1 MSFINYSSRE
11 INCKIVYY
19 GPGRGGKTTNLEYV
33 HSKLDPSL
41 TGELVTLKTK
51 EDRTIFFDFMQ
62 IEVGRI
68 KGKKPKF
75 NLYTVPGQVYYA
87 SSRKIILNGV
97 DGIVFVADSQRDRME
112 GNIETLLDLENNLL
126 ASGFSLE
133 TFPWVIQYNKRD
145 LKDIVPAEEL
155 NDELNHYSVPIFEAV
170 ATEGVGVQETLEGIA
185 NLRLGLEDRIDAR
198 TGPAVIHKALKL
210 AHVRKTPVVAP
221 GRLEIFGVRQRLLP
235 GVAHPAVV
243 LHPHQAG
250 GLIGD
255 GAIAV
260 VGKSKSRPYCAFL
273 KLSILTAIV
282 ARDSIA

>member
-1 MSFINYSSRE
+1 MFINWALQE
-11 INCKIVYY
+11 INLKIVYY
-19 GPGRGGKTTNLEYV
+19 GPGMSGKTTNLEYI

-112 GNIETLLDLENNLL
+112 GNIETLLDLEKNLMS
-126 ASGFSLE
+126 SGFSLE

-145 LKDIVPAEEL
+145 LPNAESIAMLEKKL
-155 NDELNHYSVPIFEAV
+155 NLFGSPQFEAI
-170 ATEGVGVQETLEGIA
+170 AIKGIGVFDTLKSIINLVVQ
-185 NLRLGLEDRIDAR
+185 
-198 TGPAVIHKALKL
+198 
-210 AHVRKTPVVAP
+210 HVQ
-221 GRLEIFGVRQRLLP
+221 RQL
-235 GVAHPAVV
+235 
-243 LHPHQAG
+243 
-250 GLIGD
+250 
-255 GAIAV
+255 
-260 VGKSKSRPYCAFL
+260 
-273 KLSILTAIV
+273 
-282 ARDSIA
+282 